1 MKGVM
6 KIEYEQDSER
16 RCKNETTAKKK
27 KADEERR
34 AIEIKSMKTA
44 YFKGIL
50 FTYCILSCF
59 LFSCLLFVFVVVVHA
74 FTFTKMA
81 ALLISCFF
89 ACTILIY
96 SCNKHLQ
103 FTFRNKWMYNILLFL
118 SGIKTHTQLSRG

>member
-16 RCKNETTAKKK
+16 RCENETTAKKESGRRK
-27 KADEERR
+27 KGDWDKKYE
-34 AIEIKSMKTA
+34 KA

-59 LFSCLLFVFVVVVHA
+59 LFSCLLFVFVVHA

-81 ALLISCFF
+81 ALLISCVLPAQFSY
-89 ACTILIY
+89 ILEISICNLHSEINECIIFYSIY
-96 SCNKHLQ
+96 Q
-103 FTFRNKWMYNILLFL
+103 A
-118 SGIKTHTQLSRG
+118 